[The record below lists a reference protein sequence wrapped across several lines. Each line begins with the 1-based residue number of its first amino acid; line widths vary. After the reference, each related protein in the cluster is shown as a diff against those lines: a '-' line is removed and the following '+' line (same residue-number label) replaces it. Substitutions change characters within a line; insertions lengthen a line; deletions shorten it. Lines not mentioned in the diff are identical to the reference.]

1 MRLARRTL
9 VAAALGALV
18 AIWRE
23 GYRYKKAGVM
33 LLDLAPAN
41 AIQGAL
47 FAAPDTPAS
56 QARMRALDVI
66 NRRYG
71 RGTLIVGAAGVKSAW
86 RLRREHVSKNYT
98 TSWSELLT
106 V

>member
-1 MRLARRTL
+1 
-9 VAAALGALV
+9 
-18 AIWRE
+18 
-23 GYRYKKAGVM
+23 M
-33 LLDLAPAN
+33 LLDLSPAN
-41 AIQGAL
+41 AIQGSL
-47 FAAPDTPAS
+47 FAAPDTVES

-71 RGTLIVGAAGVKSAW
+71 RGTLIIGAAGVKSAW
-86 RLRREHVSKNYT
+86 RLRRDHVSKNYT